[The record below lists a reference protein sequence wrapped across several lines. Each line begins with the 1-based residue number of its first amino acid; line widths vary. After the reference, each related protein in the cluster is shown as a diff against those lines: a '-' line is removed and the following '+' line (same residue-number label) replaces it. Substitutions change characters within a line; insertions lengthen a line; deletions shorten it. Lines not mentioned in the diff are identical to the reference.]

1 MLLKI
6 KKWILDSAYFQ
17 KIVLICESIIVS
29 KRGHVS
35 LWALLIHFRD
45 ELMNNDLLSES
56 KAVAYNFT
64 VALFPT
70 IIFLFTLIPHI
81 PIPHFD
87 VEIMRFL
94 HDVLPESMY
103 DVTQSTITDIVSK
116 QRGGL
121 LSFSFIMALTLATN
135 GMQGLMDSFN
145 KCYNTNEQRT
155 FLKKRLIATMLTV
168 LLSFVLFIAMIV
180 LIFGETI
187 LKALTAYEI
196 VKFIGMT
203 QFSFDLLRYLTFALI
218 YFFAISIIYYF
229 APSVHKRWN
238 FFSLGS
244 VVATILSIVFSI
256 GFSYYINN
264 FATYNKLYG
273 SIGTLLGIML
283 WLQFI
288 SFVLLIGF
296 EINASIDL
304 AEEKSKK

>member
-6 KKWILDSAYFQ
+6 KKWILDSPYFQ
-17 KIVLICESIIVS
+17 KLVFICESIIVS

-64 VALFPT
+64 VALFPS

-81 PIPHFD
+81 PIAHFD

-155 FLKKRLIATMLTV
+155 FFKKRLIATMLTV

-187 LKALTAYEI
+187 LKALTTYEI

-229 APSVHKRWN
+229 APSVNKRWN

-244 VVATILSIVFSI
+244 IVATILSIVFSV

-273 SIGTLLGIML
+273 SIGTLLGIMM

>member
-1 MLLKI
+1 M
-6 KKWILDSAYFQ
+6 LDSPYFQ
-17 KIVLICESIIVS
+17 KIVSFCESIIVS
-29 KRGHVS
+29 KRGDVS
-35 LWALLIHFRD
+35 LWKLLIHFRD

-64 VALFPT
+64 VALFPS

-81 PIPHFD
+81 PIPDFD
-87 VEIMRFL
+87 IEIMRFL
-94 HDVLPESMY
+94 HDVLPVSMY

-187 LKALTAYEI
+187 LKALTTYEI

-229 APSVHKRWN
+229 APAVNKRWS

-244 VVATILSIVFSI
+244 IVATILSIVFSI

-273 SIGTLLGIML
+273 SIGTLLGIMM

-304 AEEKSKK
+304 AEENQKKIKNN